1 MPTMKNKKPLYILVI
16 TLGAALIIAGVLIN
30 VFKGDELKNL
40 VGLLLG
46 IGAVIVSLTL
56 ASVLE
61 YRFRKKYPDIQRKK
75 DIEVNDE
82 RNTIIR
88 EKSWAR
94 VNTIFIW
101 LLFAVIMVFIALDVE
116 LYITLVLSCLIVVNG
131 ILYAFI
137 FNYYNKRL

>member
-1 MPTMKNKKPLYILVI
+1 MKSKKPLYILVI

-30 VFKGDELKNL
+30 VFKGDELKNV

-56 ASVLE
+56 ASLLE
-61 YRFRKKYPDIQRKK
+61 SRFRKKYPEIQRKK

-94 VNTIFIW
+94 VNTIW
-101 LLFAVIMVFIALDVE
+101 LLFAVVLVFIALDVE
-116 LYITLVLSCLIVVNG
+116 LYITLVLSCLMVVNG